1 MTQPPTRRHVL
12 TAAAATAI
20 LPSLPAIARASTP
33 PKRLTAHTR
42 IIEVNGRAATKFQL
56 TDAAGNTGIT
66 LAPGERFKID
76 LINNAGT
83 STIIHW
89 HGQLPPW
96 VQDGF
101 PWLET
106 PPIKTGAT
114 QPYDYAAIPGTFWMH
129 SHQGLQ
135 EQNLMTAPL
144 IVHSA
149 ADLGADHQEVV
160 MMLHDFSFH
169 SPETLMARLT
179 GQSLPTIHAMSRE
192 IENIPTRDIP
202 TPRAQQASMP
212 AMSMKNM
219 SMNDMDMSGM
229 SMGKSDLNDVH
240 YDAFLTNDRTLAN
253 PEIIRTERH
262 ARIRLRIING
272 SSSSQFWVDFGGL
285 TGTVI
290 AADGHETLPIQARR
304 IPIGIAQR
312 FDVLL
317 DVPPGR
323 ATPILATLEGSTHRT
338 GLILAPPG
346 ASITRITTTASHA
359 APAVDLSLER
369 RLRARNPLAARK
381 PDLRYRIDLAGH
393 MKPYAW
399 SLNGEFWPHITPL
412 MLTTGQR
419 IEIDLVNHSMM
430 AHPMHLHGHKFQV
443 TAINNQPL
451 AGAVRDTIVVPPMGT
466 IRIALN
472 ADNPGRWAFHCHN
485 LYHMMTGMMTEFR
498 YRDIAA

>member
-1 MTQPPTRRHVL
+1 MQYSIPRRRFL
-12 TAAAATAI
+12 ASAAATAS
-20 LPSLPAIARASTP
+20 LPAIPAIARAAAP
-33 PKRLTAHTR
+33 ARRLTAHTR

-56 TDAAGNTGIT
+56 TDQAGNTGIT
-66 LAPGERFKID
+66 LAPGERFKVD

-89 HGQLPPW
+89 HGQFPPW

-101 PWLET
+101 PWMET
-106 PPIKTGAT
+106 PPIKPGAA
-114 QPYDYAAIPGTFWMH
+114 QAYDYAAIPGTFWMH

-149 ADLGADHQEVV
+149 ADLRADHQEVV

-169 SPETLMARLT
+169 SPEALMAGLT
-179 GQSLPTIHAMSRE
+179 GQSLPAIHTMTRE
-192 IENIPTRDIP
+192 VENIPTRDIP
-202 TPRAQQASMP
+202 PHPARSAAMP
-212 AMSMKNM
+212 GMSMHGMDMK
-219 SMNDMDMSGM
+219 DMDMNGM

-240 YDAFLTNDRTLAN
+240 YDAFLTNDRTLSDPLVIATS
-253 PEIIRTERH
+253 RS
-262 ARIRLRIING
+262 ARIRLRLING

-290 AADGHETLPIQARR
+290 ATDGHDCLPIPAKR

-317 DVPPGR
+317 DLPPDR
-323 ATPILATLEGSTHRT
+323 ATPILATLEGTTDRT

-346 ASITRITTTASHA
+346 APIARITPHA
-359 APAVDLSLER
+359 AKPAPAVDLSLER
-369 RLRARNPLAARK
+369 RLSARHPLTPRR
-381 PDLRYRIDLAGH
+381 PGLRHRIDLAGH

-399 SLNGEFWPHITPL
+399 SLNNEFWPNVTPL
-412 MLTTGQR
+412 MLTSGQR
-419 IEIDLVNHSMM
+419 VEIDLVNHSMM
-430 AHPMHLHGHKFQV
+430 AHPMHLHGHDFQII
-443 TAINNQPL
+443 AIDGTPL
-451 AGAVRDTIVVPPMGT
+451 NGAMRDTIVVPPMGT
-466 IRIALN
+466 IRIALDAN
-472 ADNPGRWAFHCHN
+472 NPGRWAFHCHN

-498 YRDIAA
+498 YHGTAV